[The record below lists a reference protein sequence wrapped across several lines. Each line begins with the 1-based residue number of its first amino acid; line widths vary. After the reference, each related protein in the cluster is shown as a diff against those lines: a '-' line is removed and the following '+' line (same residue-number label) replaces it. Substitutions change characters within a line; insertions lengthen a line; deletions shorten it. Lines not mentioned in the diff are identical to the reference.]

1 VNTVREKELKLRGR
15 ICEAGGE
22 RERIMD
28 EQSGESNEKWWMKQM
43 EKHACYQNEV
53 DEEVKGV
60 DFRDKVKHNERSDQ
74 LF

>member
-1 VNTVREKELKLRGR
+1 
-15 ICEAGGE
+15 
-22 RERIMD
+22 
-28 EQSGESNEKWWMKQM
+28 MKQM